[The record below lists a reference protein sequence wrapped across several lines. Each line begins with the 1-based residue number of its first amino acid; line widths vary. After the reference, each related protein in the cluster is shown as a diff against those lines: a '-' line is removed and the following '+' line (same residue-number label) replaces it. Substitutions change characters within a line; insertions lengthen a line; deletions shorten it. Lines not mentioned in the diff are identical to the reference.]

1 ISKLN
6 PKDTRH
12 LPQEAPSCVFLFRPC
27 HLPSVTYLLYYCF
40 CFQSPRRRRYMTVRE
55 TEENI
60 EQIFPELSNLI
71 DIINKWLSHGNID
84 PELAHFIIYLLDYLT
99 TTHKSI

>member
-1 ISKLN
+1 MRF
-6 PKDTRH
+6 PVPP
-12 LPQEAPSCVFLFRPC
+12 LPPTFCYILVVLLFLFSIPKET
-27 HLPSVTYLLYYCF
+27 SLYDCA
-40 CFQSPRRRRYMTVRE
+40 E